1 MVRTGKDGGVP
12 WPASAGGAPNA
23 RLKSRSQGTSG
34 ATVDLA
40 AALPELLRLLLESL
54 HERRGLLGDAVAGGV
69 LAHVLRDLH
78 RAEVRPAHR
87 AEVRELR
94 PLRGQG
100 LVVELARRLRVE
112 REVELV
118 LPAELEA
125 RLTERVVPL
134 ARAGVAL
141 GEIRGMGGDLV
152 SDDADLAVFLVGP
165 AEVLL
170 GSDVAEHRGAEPA
183 DHRRTDRRGDVVV
196 ARRDVGR
203 ERPERVEGR
212 LVAHLELALHVLFDQ
227 MHGDVA
233 GALDHDL
240 AVVLPRDRRQLA
252 ERLEL
257 GELRLVVGVRGRA
270 RSQAVA

>member
-23 RLKSRSQGTSG
+23 RLKSRSQATSG

-40 AALPELLRLLLESL
+40 ARLPEFLRLLLEPL

-100 LVVELARRLRVE
+100 LVVELARRLRIE

-125 RLTERVVPL
+125 RLRERVVPL
-134 ARAGVAL
+134 ACARMAL
-141 GEIRGMGGDLV
+141 REIRGVGGDLIG
-152 SDDADLAVFLVGP
+152 DDAV
-165 AEVLL
+165 
-170 GSDVAEHRGAEPA
+170 
-183 DHRRTDRRGDVVV
+183 
-196 ARRDVGR
+196 
-203 ERPERVEGR
+203 
-212 LVAHLELALHVLFDQ
+212 LHVLL
-227 MHGDVA
+227 V
-233 GALDHDL
+233 
-240 AVVLPRDRRQLA
+240 RRSEEHTSELQSPCNLVC
-252 ERLEL
+252 RLLLEKKKK
-257 GELRLVVGVRGRA
+257 
-270 RSQAVA
+270 

>member
-1 MVRTGKDGGVP
+1 MVRTERDGGAP
-12 WPASAGGAPNA
+12 GPASAGGAPNA
-23 RLKSRSQGTSG
+23 RLKSRSQATSG

-40 AALPELLRLLLESL
+40 AALPELLRLLLEPL
-54 HERRGLLGDAVAGGV
+54 HKRRGLLGDAVAGGV

-100 LVVELARRLRVE
+100 LVVELARRLRIE

-125 RLTERVVPL
+125 RLRERVVPL
-134 ARAGVAL
+134 ACARVAL
-141 GEIRGMGGDLV
+141 REIRGVGG
-152 SDDADLAVFLVGP
+152 
-165 AEVLL
+165 
-170 GSDVAEHRGAEPA
+170 
-183 DHRRTDRRGDVVV
+183 
-196 ARRDVGR
+196 
-203 ERPERVEGR
+203 
-212 LVAHLELALHVLFDQ
+212 
-227 MHGDVA
+227 
-233 GALDHDL
+233 DHDL

-257 GELRLVVGVRGRA
+257 GELRLVIGVRGRA
-270 RSQAVA
+270 RSQAVAQ